1 MKRRRAILIAG
12 LIVLLWVL
20 AGLSYGYMSAQR
32 SDAQAATLDLTEG
45 IRLMDQA
52 QTLARR
58 PALALEREK
67 LACETTS
74 LIEAA
79 ARSVGISPGSVRRF
93 SYDGARRLGDTVFKE
108 KATQVLLQPVTLRQ
122 LVDLAIAIS
131 TADAG
136 LNVET
141 IRLSIPRE
149 GGGRDLWTAEV
160 VLTYLIYDPPGKQE
174 PSR

>member
-1 MKRRRAILIAG
+1 MKRRTAILIAG
-12 LIVLLWVL
+12 LFLLLWVL
-20 AGLSYGYMSAQR
+20 AGLSYGYMVAQR
-32 SDAQAATLDLTEG
+32 SDARAASQGLTEG
-45 IRLMDQA
+45 MWLMEQA

-58 PALALEREK
+58 PALAVEREK

-79 ARSVGISPGSVRRF
+79 ARSVGISPGSLRRF
-93 SYDGARRLGDTVFKE
+93 SHDGARRLGDTVFKE

-122 LVDLAIAIS
+122 LVDLAIAIAN
-131 TADAG
+131 ADAG
-136 LNVET
+136 LNVQT
-141 IRLSIPRE
+141 IRLSVPRE